1 MIVIV
6 ETVALKSNIKDPV
19 RFVALLIILL
29 SVRGEFVA
37 LKNNNKY
44 QLNVVVLKITQKLD
58 EICCF

>member
-6 ETVALKSNIKDPV
+6 ETVALKSNIRDPV

-37 LKNNNKY
+37 FKNINIY
-44 QLNVVVLKITQKLD
+44 QLNFVVLKITPKLD

>member
-6 ETVALKSNIKDPV
+6 ETVALKSNIRDPV

-37 LKNNNKY
+37 FKINNKY
-44 QLNVVVLKITQKLD
+44 HLNFVVWKKNTKIR
-58 EICCF
+58 

>member
-37 LKNNNKY
+37 FKINNKY
-44 QLNVVVLKITQKLD
+44 HLNFVVWTKTHQN
-58 EICCF
+58 

>member
-37 LKNNNKY
+37 FKNINKY
-44 QLNVVVLKITQKLD
+44 QLNFVVLKITPKLD
-58 EICCF
+58 EIC

>member
-37 LKNNNKY
+37 FKNINIY
-44 QLNVVVLKITQKLD
+44 QLNFVVLKITPKLD

>member
-6 ETVALKSNIKDPV
+6 ETVALKSNIRDPV